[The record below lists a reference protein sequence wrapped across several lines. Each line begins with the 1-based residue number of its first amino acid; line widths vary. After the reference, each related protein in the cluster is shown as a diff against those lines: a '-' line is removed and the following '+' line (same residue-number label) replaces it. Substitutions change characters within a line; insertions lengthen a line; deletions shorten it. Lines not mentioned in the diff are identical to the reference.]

1 MGSVV
6 VAHELTR
13 CFVAC
18 RTFPGPGGK
27 PVSPELACG
36 LSSSVPPQKSS
47 CQLLYS
53 ICYSTLLKIQEKCLG
68 TQKYILGNRNKTIGT
83 FWYSNKTWC
92 DSLLN
97 INCSATSISF
107 LYYYVKIHW
116 FILHFETLNHGW
128 FYNMMYWSLGKQ
140 WFHKIRY
147 FICHTSYKHM

>member
-68 TQKYILGNRNKTIGT
+68 TQKYILGNRKKTIARHMIVKFSKASDNEKMLKANTGKISLKYKGT
-83 FWYSNKTWC
+83 
-92 DSLLN
+92 
-97 INCSATSISF
+97 
-107 LYYYVKIHW
+107 KIAMTTD
-116 FILHFETLNHGW
+116 FSSEI
-128 FYNMMYWSLGKQ
+128 MKARRQ
-140 WFHKIRY
+140 
-147 FICHTSYKHM
+147 